1 VLGLRSLGVQ
11 AYAGFPVIAAGDLV
25 GTLSVATAK
34 RNAFDADEIE
44 TMQAVAHLLSAAI
57 QRDRLVAA
65 VAESEARLRFS
76 LQAASAGSWD
86 WHIPS
91 DTVVWSPDNYAL
103 YDIDPARGG
112 PTHDQWQA
120 RIHPEDRK
128 PIRDLMRRVLEG
140 RETDY
145 KAEFRIVRRD
155 GRVGWLAGLG
165 RVERAVGGNPLRMS
179 GISIDITDR
188 KRDEEALRASHGTF
202 QHLVDR
208 SPFGIYVVDA
218 DFRLAQVSEGA
229 QKVFENVQPLL
240 GRDFGEVLHTIWPEP
255 FAAEVILRFR
265 NTLATGV
272 PYHAPSTIERRAD
285 ISSVESYDW
294 KIERLTL
301 PDGRPGVVCHFY
313 DLSER
318 HRQEEQIKLLMREID
333 HRSKN
338 ILGLVMSI
346 ARQTAATSREDFVE
360 RFQQRVLSLS
370 GAHDH
375 LVNNAWKAVPFHD
388 LVRSQL
394 SHFADLVDARIVLSG
409 PRLAVSPEAAQALG
423 MALHE
428 LSTNAAKDGV
438 AFW

>member
-145 KAEFRIVRRD
+145 KAEFRIVR
-155 GRVGWLAGLG
+155 WLAG
-165 RVERAVGGNPLRMS
+165 R
-179 GISIDITDR
+179 I
-188 KRDEEALRASHGTF
+188 
-202 QHLVDR
+202 
-208 SPFGIYVVDA
+208 
-218 DFRLAQVSEGA
+218 GA
-229 QKVFENVQPLL
+229 
-240 GRDFGEVLHTIWPEP
+240 R
-255 FAAEVILRFR
+255 
-265 NTLATGV
+265 
-272 PYHAPSTIERRAD
+272 
-285 ISSVESYDW
+285 
-294 KIERLTL
+294 
-301 PDGRPGVVCHFY
+301 
-313 DLSER
+313 
-318 HRQEEQIKLLMREID
+318 
-333 HRSKN
+333 
-338 ILGLVMSI
+338 
-346 ARQTAATSREDFVE
+346 
-360 RFQQRVLSLS
+360 
-370 GAHDH
+370 
-375 LVNNAWKAVPFHD
+375 
-388 LVRSQL
+388 
-394 SHFADLVDARIVLSG
+394 
-409 PRLAVSPEAAQALG
+409 
-423 MALHE
+423 
-428 LSTNAAKDGV
+428 
-438 AFW
+438 